1 RQTARALHRALPR
14 APAYRGV
21 RLLGLYSEVGVAAEL
36 RQSAGVLPRLAP
48 DAELRAA
55 LQGEGTT
62 AEAPAAAD
70 PDPASVASAPAGPL
84 AVPAIPAPAV
94 PATPSTTAQAMP
106 TTFPAS
112 TGPAIAGTAEP
123 LPRAAAPAVPVA
135 STAPAAPAVP
145 AAPVAPPAPTAPAT
159 PGAAPRAGTPLIGGR
174 APRLLLVEDNPVNLL
189 VAQKLLS
196 VLGYTCDTA
205 TNGELALQRL
215 SASEYDMVFMDC
227 QMPVLDGY
235 TATRRWREHEASRG
249 GRRLPIVAMT
259 ANVMAGDRQRCLD
272 AGMDDYLSKPVARE
286 QLEACLQRWLQQ
298 AAAEAAAAQ
307 ARAAAPAPAPSPAPA
322 APVAPAAPAAP
333 VPASHAAAMPPRQSA
348 AAAIPS
354 AAVSAIPAQAVP

>member
-1 RQTARALHRALPR
+1 DGLRHTARALHRALTRTPS
-14 APAYRGV
+14 YSGI
-21 RLLGLYSEVGVAAEL
+21 RLLWLYSEVGVAAEL
-36 RQSAGVLPRLAP
+36 RRSAGVRPRLAP

-55 LQGEGTT
+55 LQGEGTP

-84 AVPAIPAPAV
+84 AVPATPAPAV

-135 STAPAAPAVP
+135 
-145 AAPVAPPAPTAPAT
+145 PVAPPAPTAPAT
-159 PGAAPRAGTPLIGGR
+159 PGAAPRAGTPLTGGR

-215 SASEYDMVFMDC
+215 SAGEYDMVFMDC

-272 AGMDDYLSKPVARE
+272 AGMDDYL
-286 QLEACLQRWLQQ
+286 
-298 AAAEAAAAQ
+298 
-307 ARAAAPAPAPSPAPA
+307 
-322 APVAPAAPAAP
+322 
-333 VPASHAAAMPPRQSA
+333 
-348 AAAIPS
+348 
-354 AAVSAIPAQAVP
+354 